1 MQYKVTKVSEETPKE
16 WGEGTNK
23 TYYIKVMVDGHD
35 KPISVGKKSPNA
47 LSAGDELNGTI
58 TPTEYDTDKFKP
70 EPKAFTP
77 GVKTEDPAK
86 QDSIMRMNALNCAIG
101 LASAAREDQKGGLD
115 PGSILPVADKFY
127 AWLKNEPKSGL
138 EKARETAESLK
149 PVVDQAKDA
158 KSEADAMFGKTE
170 EIEGEINL
178 DDIPF

>member
-23 TYYIKVMVDGHD
+23 TYYIKVKVDGHD

-47 LSAGDELNGTI
+47 LSVGDELNGTI

-86 QDSIMRMNALNCAIG
+86 QDSIIRQSSMK
-101 LASAAREDQKGGLD
+101 ASIDLV
-115 PGSILPVADKFY
+115 VADKIELKELFEQAEKIV
-127 AWLKNEPKSGL
+127 AWVKNEPKSGL